1 MIKMKKL
8 HIYLTVACMAFMLF
22 PVHAIE
28 VVELKQPNSGKMVV
42 KLMFR
47 NGSICDP
54 EGKEGLTALTA
65 AMISEG
71 GTSELTSSQI
81 KDITYPWAAG
91 WYASVD
97 KEVTVLTFQFHKD
110 FLKDFSDIMLGL
122 VLDPAFAAD
131 DFSRLHSNQ
140 ENYVN
145 EVIRASSDEEY
156 SKKALED
163 LLFRNTNYQHMVDGT
178 TEGLE
183 NIKIEDVR
191 EHYLSY
197 FTRDNLMIG
206 VAGDFDKDYI
216 DLLTG
221 KLSELPEMET
231 QLPLPGRANRPGG
244 LQVEI
249 ISKENALGSAIFTG
263 YPLYLTRKNDE
274 FAALMVANS
283 WLGEH
288 RKSYSRLYKKIRE
301 ERSMNYGDYTYIEWY
316 ENGGSNMLPPAGVP
330 RLSNY
335 YSIWIRPVQTGEGLR
350 KQYEELSDIKI
361 GHAHYAIRM
370 ALKEMQQL
378 VDNGM
383 PEEDFNLTRDFLR
396 SYTKLYI
403 QTPERQLG
411 YLMDS
416 RFYSRTDFIKEVDDL
431 LADLTVEDVNDVMR
445 KYWQTDNMFI
455 TIVTDDSEAEPLK
468 ESLLKNLPSPMSYSD
483 ALKAT
488 LPEEILK
495 EDEQV
500 AIYPLN
506 VTSVDIVDSDA
517 TFRR

>member
-1 MIKMKKL
+1 MKKL
-8 HIYLTVACMAFMLF
+8 HIYLTVACLVFMITPLR
-22 PVHAIE
+22 AIE

-71 GTSELTSSQI
+71 GTSEMSSSQI
-81 KDITYPWAAG
+81 KDVTYPWAAS

-110 FLKDFSDIMLGL
+110 FLDEFTDIMLGL
-122 VLDPAFAAD
+122 VLDPAFSQD

-145 EVIRASSDEEY
+145 EIIRASSDEEY

-163 LLFRNTNYQHMVDGT
+163 LLFRNTNYQHMVEGT
-178 TEGLE
+178 TAGLK
-183 NIKIEDVR
+183 NITIDDVK

-197 FTRDNLMIG
+197 FTKDNLMLG
-206 VAGDFDKDYI
+206 VAGNFDTAYLEQLK
-216 DLLTG
+216 T
-221 KLSELPEMET
+221 KLAGLPELEA

-316 ENGGSNMLPPAGVP
+316 ENGGRNMLPPPGVP

-335 YSIWIRPVQTGEGLR
+335 YSIWVRPVQTAEGLK
-350 KQYEELSDIKI
+350 KQYEELADIEV

-370 ALKEMQQL
+370 ALKEMQKL

-383 PEEDFNLTRDFLR
+383 SEEDFQLTRDFLR

-403 QTPERQLG
+403 QTPARQLG

-416 RFYSRTDFIKEVDDL
+416 RFYSRTDFISEVDEL
-431 LADLTVEDVNDVMR
+431 LAELTVEDVNDVMR
-445 KYWQTDNMFI
+445 KYWQTDNMYI
-455 TIVTDDSEAEPLK
+455 AIVTDDSEAEPLK
-468 ESLLKNLPSPMSYSD
+468 NSLLKNTPSPMSYSD

-506 VTSVDIVDSDA
+506 VTTVDIVDSDS
-517 TFRR
+517 TFRD

>member
-1 MIKMKKL
+1 
-8 HIYLTVACMAFMLF
+8 MAIAMSSA
-22 PVHAIE
+22 HAIE

-71 GTSELTSSQI
+71 GTSELSSSEI
-81 KDITYPWAAG
+81 KDLTYPWAAG

-97 KEVTVLTFQFHKD
+97 KEVTVFTFQFHKD
-110 FLKDFSDIMLGL
+110 FLDKFTDIMLGL
-122 VLDPAFAAD
+122 VLDPAFAKE

-163 LLFRNTNYQHMVDGT
+163 LLFRNTNYQHMIEGT
-178 TEGLE
+178 TAGLS
-183 NIKIEDVR
+183 NINIDDIK
-191 EHYLSY
+191 EHYLNF
-197 FTRDNLMIG
+197 FTRDNLMLG
-206 VAGDFDKDYI
+206 LAGNYEPEY
-216 DLLTG
+216 LEMLRS
-221 KLSELPEMET
+221 KLSGLPEMEA
-231 QLPLPGRANRPGG
+231 QLPLPARANRPGG

-283 WLGEH
+283 WMGEH

-316 ENGGSNMLPPAGVP
+316 ENGGSNMLPPPGVP

-335 YSIWIRPVQTGEGLR
+335 YSIWIRPVQTAEGLK
-350 KQYEELSDIKI
+350 KQYEELSGIEV

-378 VDNGM
+378 IDNGM
-383 PEEDFNLTRDFLR
+383 SEEDFNLTRDFLR

-416 RFYSRTDFIKEVDDL
+416 RFYSRTDFISEIDEL
-431 LADLTVEDVNDVMR
+431 LSALTLEDVNDVMR

-455 TIVTDDSEAEPLK
+455 AIVTDDSEAEPLK
-468 ESLLKNLPSPMSYSD
+468 NSLLNNTPSPMSYSD

-506 VTSVDIVDSDA
+506 VTTVDIVESDS
-517 TFRR
+517 TFRK